1 MISKLK
7 IISKNCTEYNFRFES
22 KNFVSAKIV
31 KLLFTFIGAVKMQK
45 WNSNLR
51 YFLKRKLHSVDVSKN

>member
-45 WNSNLR
+45 
-51 YFLKRKLHSVDVSKN
+51 K

>member
-22 KNFVSAKIV
+22 KNFVIAKIV

-45 WNSNLR
+45 NEILNCGIFKAKITFCR
-51 YFLKRKLHSVDVSKN
+51 C

>member
-7 IISKNCTEYNFRFES
+7 IISKNCTEYNFSFES

-31 KLLFTFIGAVKMQK
+31 KLLFTFIGAVKMPK
-45 WNSNLR
+45 MKFEIAV
-51 YFLKRKLHSVDVSKN
+51 FLKRKLHSVDVSKN